1 MCNLYSHTSNVQA
14 IIDLIGE
21 LRNNAGNMPP
31 LPGIFPDY
39 SAPIVRNTAAGRE
52 LTMARW
58 GMPSSQ
64 AAMLDAAGRRA
75 AKLAAKGKEVD
86 FKELLRLEPDKG
98 TTNIRNLT
106 SRHWKLWLGP
116 EHRCLVPFTS
126 FSENAPVTHEVT
138 WFALDESR
146 PLAFFAG
153 LWTNWTSV
161 RKVRDGVVT
170 ADLFGFLTTEPNEV
184 VRPIHPKAMP
194 VILTTAEE
202 RDVWLRAPWNEAK
215 ALQRPLPDARLTI
228 VARGAKQDP
237 PPDTVE
243 LPAEPLLL

>member
-14 IIDLIGE
+14 IIDLVGE
-21 LRNNAGNMPP
+21 LRNNVGNMPP

-39 SAPIVRNTAAGRE
+39 SAPIIRNMADGRE
-52 LTMARW
+52 LAMARW

-64 AAMLDAAGRRA
+64 AAMLDAAGKRA
-75 AKLAAKGKEVD
+75 AKLAAKGQAVD

-98 TTNIRNLT
+98 TTNIRNLE
-106 SRHWKLWLGP
+106 SRHWKQWAAP
-116 EHRCLVPFTS
+116 KNRCLVPFTS
-126 FSENAPVTHEVT
+126 FSENAPTTHEVT

-153 LWTNWTSV
+153 LWTTWTSV
-161 RKVRDGVVT
+161 RKVKDGLVT
-170 ADLFGFLTTEPNEV
+170 ADLFGFVTTEPNEV
-184 VRPIHPKAMP
+184 VKPIHPKAMP

-202 RDVWLRAPWNEAK
+202 RDVWLRAPWDEAK
-215 ALQRPLPDARLTI
+215 ALQRPLPSKLLTI

-237 PPDTVE
+237 PPLQEVP
-243 LPAEPLLL
+243 PAEPLLI